1 MKGTIKLANPITV
14 AINGKESQVTELQYN
29 TEEITGALF
38 CEADAKRR
46 IAAGTKNVA
55 IAPAAEFDYGL
66 HLYLGFAACIAAA
79 PEIDFSDLERI
90 HGADVV
96 EFMSV
101 GRNFILKSEDSAQ
114 NNSDE
119 PTEATAVPTT
129 QA

>member
-1 MKGTIKLANPITV
+1 MKGTIKLANTITV
-14 AINGKESQVTELQYN
+14 NGKEMTELKYN
-29 TEEITGALF
+29 TEEITGQMF

-46 IAAGTKNVA
+46 IAAGTKNVS

-66 HLYLGFAACIAAA
+66 HLYLGFAACIAADQ
-79 PEIDFSDLERI
+79 EIDYSDLERI

-119 PTEATAVPTT
+119 HTEITQAPTT

>member
-1 MKGTIKLANPITV
+1 MKGIIKLVNPITV
-14 AINGKESQVTELQYN
+14 NGKQMAVMQYN

-66 HLYLGFAACIAAA
+66 HLYLGFAACIAANR
-79 PEIDFSDLERI
+79 ELDFSDMERI
-90 HGADVV
+90 QGVDVV

-114 NNSDE
+114 SNSDVPSE
-119 PTEATAVPTT
+119 TTAVPTT
-129 QA
+129 LA

>member
-1 MKGTIKLANPITV
+1 MKGIIKLANHITV
-14 AINGKESQVTELQYN
+14 NGKELAELKYN
-29 TEEITGALF
+29 TEEITGVMF

-46 IAAGTKNVA
+46 IAAGTKNVS

-66 HLYLGFAACIAAA
+66 HLYLGFAACIAAD
-79 PEIDFSDLERI
+79 PSLDFSDLERI

-96 EFMSV
+96 EVMAV

-114 NNSDE
+114 SNSDE
-119 PTEATAVPTT
+119 LTEHTAAPTT

>member
-1 MKGTIKLANPITV
+1 MKGIIKLANPIPV
-14 AINGKESQVTELQYN
+14 NGKNVAELQYN
-29 TEEITGALF
+29 TEEITGQLF

-46 IAAGTKNVA
+46 IAAGTKNVS

-66 HLYLGFAACIAAA
+66 HLYLGFAACIAAT
-79 PEIDFSDLERI
+79 PEMDFADLERI
-90 HGADVV
+90 HGTDVV
-96 EFMSV
+96 DIMAV

-119 PTEATAVPTT
+119 PTEATAAPTT

>member
-1 MKGTIKLANPITV
+1 MKGIIKLANPIPV
-14 AINGKESQVTELQYN
+14 NGKNVAELQYN
-29 TEEITGALF
+29 TEEITGQLF

-46 IAAGTKNVA
+46 IAAGTKNVS

-66 HLYLGFAACIAAA
+66 HLYLGFAACIAVT
-79 PEIDFSDLERI
+79 PGMDFADLERI
-90 HGADVV
+90 HGTDVV
-96 EFMSV
+96 EVMAV

-119 PTEATAVPTT
+119 PTETTAAPTT

>member
-1 MKGTIKLANPITV
+1 MKGTIKLVNPITV
-14 AINGKESQVTELQYN
+14 NGKTVNQLEYN
-29 TEEITGALF
+29 TEEITGQLF
-38 CEADAKRR
+38 CEADVKRR

-66 HLYLGFAACIAAA
+66 HLYLGFAACVAAA
-79 PEIDFSDLERI
+79 PEMDFADLERV

-96 EFMSV
+96 EIMAV

-114 NNSDE
+114 SNSDE
-119 PTEATAVPTT
+119 PIEATQAPTT

>member
-14 AINGKESQVTELQYN
+14 NGKSLTELQYN
-29 TEEITGALF
+29 TDEITGAMF

-46 IAAGTKNVA
+46 IAAGTKNVS

-79 PEIDFSDLERI
+79 PEIDFADLERI
-90 HGADVV
+90 HGADLV
-96 EFMSV
+96 EVMAV
-101 GRNFILKSEDSAQ
+101 GRNFILRSEDSAQ

-119 PTEATAVPTT
+119 PTETTAAPTT

>member
-1 MKGTIKLANPITV
+1 MKGTIKLVNPITV
-14 AINGKESQVTELQYN
+14 NGKTVNQLEYN
-29 TEEITGALF
+29 TEEITGQLF
-38 CEADAKRR
+38 CEADVKRR

-66 HLYLGFAACIAAA
+66 HLYLGFAACVAAA
-79 PEIDFSDLERI
+79 PEMDFADLERV

-96 EFMSV
+96 EIMAV

-114 NNSDE
+114 SNSDE
-119 PTEATAVPTT
+119 PTEATQAPIT

>member
-1 MKGTIKLANPITV
+1 MQGIIHLANPIV
-14 AINGKESQVTELQYN
+14 VNNKPLSELEYN
-29 TEEITGALF
+29 TGEITGQLF

-46 IAAGTKNVA
+46 IAAGTKNVS

-66 HLYLGFAACIAAA
+66 HLYLGFAACVAANH
-79 PEIDFSDLERI
+79 ELDFSDLERV

-96 EFMSV
+96 EVMAI

-114 NNSDE
+114 SNSDE
-119 PTEATAVPTT
+119 PIEITAAPTT

>member
-1 MKGTIKLANPITV
+1 MKGTIKLVNPILV
-14 AINGKESQVTELQYN
+14 NGKNVAELQYN
-29 TEEITGALF
+29 TEEITGQLF

-46 IAAGTKNVA
+46 IAAGAKNVS

-66 HLYLGFAACIAAA
+66 HLYLGFAACVAAT
-79 PEIDFSDLERI
+79 PEMDFADLERI

-96 EFMSV
+96 EVMAV

-119 PTEATAVPTT
+119 PTEATAAPTT

>member
-1 MKGTIKLANPITV
+1 MNGTIKLANPIAV
-14 AINGKESQVTELQYN
+14 NGKQVAELHYN

-66 HLYLGFAACIAAA
+66 HLYLGYAACIAANPA
-79 PEIDFSDLERI
+79 YDFSDMERI

-96 EFMSV
+96 EVMSV
-101 GRNFILKSEDSAQ
+101 GRNFILKSEDSLQ
-114 NNSDE
+114 SNSDAPSE
-119 PTEATAVPTT
+119 TTAEPTT

>member
-1 MKGTIKLANPITV
+1 MKGIIKLANRITV
-14 AINGKESQVTELQYN
+14 NGKELAELKYN
-29 TEEITGALF
+29 TEEITGVMF

-46 IAAGTKNVA
+46 IAAGTKNVS

-66 HLYLGFAACIAAA
+66 HLYLGFAACIAAD
-79 PEIDFSDLERI
+79 PSIDFSDLERI

-96 EFMSV
+96 EIMAV

-114 NNSDE
+114 SISDE
-119 PTEATAVPTT
+119 PIETTAAPTT

>member
-14 AINGKESQVTELQYN
+14 NGKELAELLYN

-46 IAAGTKNVA
+46 FAAGAKNVS

-66 HLYLGFAACIAAA
+66 HLYLGFAACIAVAK
-79 PEIDFSDLERI
+79 EIDFTDLERI
-90 HGADVV
+90 HGADIVDI
-96 EFMSV
+96 MAV
-101 GRNFILKSEDSAQ
+101 GRNFIMKSEDSEQRA
-114 NNSDE
+114 SDE
-119 PTEATAVPTT
+119 PSETTAAPTT

>member
-1 MKGTIKLANPITV
+1 MKGTIKLVNSITV
-14 AINGKESQVTELQYN
+14 NGKAKTELQYN
-29 TEEITGALF
+29 TEEITGQLF

-46 IAAGTKNVA
+46 IAAGTKNVS

-66 HLYLGFAACIAAA
+66 HLYLGFAACIAADS
-79 PEIDFSDLERI
+79 EIDFSDLERI

-96 EFMSV
+96 GVMAI
-101 GRNFILKSEDSAQ
+101 GRNFILKSEDSTQ

-119 PTEATAVPTT
+119 PTETTVEPST